1 MLSAFISKSSSSTT
15 VGFSIFIVGFLTQVM
30 MRLHKF
36 YINTK
41 WLQYFT
47 MADHIFLY
55 SLLLNLDFLIQK
67 PSQNL
72 SKSSGPCSRL
82 IFLQKLFLSSP
93 MPLPPQVIPES
104 AGVVARSVPQMI
116 LIVS

>member
-47 MADHIFLY
+47 TADYIFLY
-55 SLLLNLDFLIQK
+55 SLLLDLDFLMQMASQK
-67 PSQNL
+67 L
-72 SKSSGPCSRL
+72 TKSSGPCSRL
-82 IFLQKLFLSSP
+82 IFLQKLFLSSL
-93 MPLPPQVIPES
+93 MPLPPQVIQES
-104 AGVVARSVPQMI
+104 AGVVAQSVFQRV
-116 LIVS
+116 LNVS